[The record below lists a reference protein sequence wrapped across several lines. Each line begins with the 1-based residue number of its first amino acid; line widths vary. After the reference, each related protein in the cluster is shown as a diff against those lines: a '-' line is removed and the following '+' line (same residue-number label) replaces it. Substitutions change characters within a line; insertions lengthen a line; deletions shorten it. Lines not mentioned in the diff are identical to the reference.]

1 MAQMEEKL
9 GVSPLNNP
17 EGVHWNAS
25 LQLFRELSGKLMKQ
39 AMNLDLYYMVK
50 NLIKYNTKEEV
61 SVILKKLG
69 SKAESQNSSA
79 GVKKPPQPYFQ
90 SMALGG
96 GRSMSHAQ
104 SSLYDASNNLQKM
117 LSQN

>member
-9 GVSPLNNP
+9 GGSVLNNP

-25 LQLFRELSGKLMKQ
+25 LQVFRELSGKLLKQ

-61 SVILKKLG
+61 SAILKKLCC
-69 SKAESQNSSA
+69 KAESQNYSA
-79 GVKKPPQPYFQ
+79 GAKKPTQ
-90 SMALGG
+90 L
-96 GRSMSHAQ
+96 
-104 SSLYDASNNLQKM
+104 
-117 LSQN
+117 

>member
-1 MAQMEEKL
+1 MKPFQSPGDSGLPKNHAGTSHALRLYEVELSARMAQMEEKL

-17 EGVHWNAS
+17 EGVHSNAS
-25 LQLFRELSGKLMKQ
+25 LQLFRELAGRLMKQ

-69 SKAESQNSSA
+69 SRAESQNSSA
-79 GVKKPPQPYFQ
+79 GVKKPPQP
-90 SMALGG
+90 
-96 GRSMSHAQ
+96 
-104 SSLYDASNNLQKM
+104 
-117 LSQN
+117 